1 MPSTPKLYIDDKSV
15 IDFYEKNP
23 QYDFAVINGII
34 VELLKSMSRTSTNS
48 PTQVPLPDVDSF
60 VEEIENIKQDYIDEI
75 RTIVTSNNN
84 QNQLC
89 TLLET
94 SNKMLLDKTHS
105 ILTTVIPKNQN
116 ILYNQINDSITNF
129 CKSISQDI
137 NTLTEH
143 VDKGSVKEF
152 ITNFEM
158 KVAGM
163 FQHLQQPV
171 FTFISASED
180 RINANI
186 NTLKTIHTTSAKE
199 HQQLLTSL
207 SDVLVQS
214 QRSIS
219 PTFNDSKVLTSVLTE
234 LYSSAEILQPP
245 DLNEDEIMLKRLRK
259 SNIIIKNFTQDT
271 NIGCDDI
278 SLFLQTVDDTNSHGI
293 VLSQMS
299 GISAKKN
306 YQIDIH
312 NSHIVVYVHKVEYNP
327 AKIQVAVDII
337 DTLLSRLTQYQGKT
351 ENEYSIPKDILDIIN
366 NDYQTF
372 LSQKSAIAEVFKE
385 HQKKVLSQIDELK
398 LPALDRFLSSKYMAP
413 IPKPGLKCELCK
425 SYFANNLKALAA
437 HKRGCARKTAK

>member
-1 MPSTPKLYIDDKSV
+1 MPSTHKLYIDDQSV
-15 IDFYEKNP
+15 IDFYDKNP

-34 VELLKSMSRTSTNS
+34 VELLKTLSRTSAAS
-48 PTQVPLPDVDSF
+48 PPPTPATDVDSF

-84 QNQLC
+84 QQHLC

-105 ILTTVIPKNQN
+105 ILTTIIPKNQN

-180 RINANI
+180 R
-186 NTLKTIHTTSAKE
+186 
-199 HQQLLTSL
+199 
-207 SDVLVQS
+207 QS

-278 SLFLQTVDDTNSHGI
+278 SLFLQTVDDKNCHGI

-337 DTLLSRLTQYQGKT
+337 DTLLSRLSQYQGKT
-351 ENEYSIPKDILDIIN
+351 DNEYSIPKDILDIIN

-437 HKRGCARKTAK
+437 HKRGCVRKTAK